1 MYICMT
7 YSTFYSHSITLV
19 HRMHVNMYVLVY
31 ETRGLEVKLC
41 IFLTVPVLNSH
52 FTALATLIAD
62 KQVPGTETIIGGLQT
77 SL

>member
-1 MYICMT
+1 
-7 YSTFYSHSITLV
+7 
-19 HRMHVNMYVLVY
+19 MYVLVY
-31 ETRGLEVKLC
+31 ETGGLEVKLR

-62 KQVPGTETIIGGLQT
+62 KQAPGTQTIIGGPQT